1 MRFIVDAQLPPALAR
16 ALTQGGFRATHVFDM
31 GFSSMPDLA
40 IWDLARKQDASI
52 ITKDEDFAIFR
63 TMKQSGPAVVWLR
76 IGNTANDFLIP
87 WLLPLMPQVVAAIKA
102 GDTLIELR

>member
-1 MRFIVDAQLPPALAR
+1 MQS
-16 ALTQGGFRATHVFDM
+16 GHKATHVFDM
-31 GFSSMPDLA
+31 GLSSMPDLE
-40 IWDLARKQDASI
+40 IWELAKKEAASI

-63 TMKQSGPAVVWLR
+63 AMRQSGPAVVWLR

-87 WLLPLMPQVVAAIKA
+87 WLLPLMPKVVEAIKG